1 MKSPCQWLHYINRRT
16 EDLVKEVSCLSPFK
30 NERFYIRRSEGLPP
44 EAEEFLNFHSWR
56 RLIFGPLY
64 HESSRCAFSGWKK
77 STRQFGE
84 WNLTFT
90 RQAIFFTRQ
99 WRVVKPFSPPLF
111 LSLLGALLFSKR
123 ALKAKRHNC
132 GHRDIISWYAGSMWQ
147 RNVGTKYYVW
157 TFLILISFGAL

>member
-1 MKSPCQWLHYINRRT
+1 M
-16 EDLVKEVSCLSPFK
+16 SPFK
-30 NERFYIRRSEGLPP
+30 NERFYIRGSGGLPP

-64 HESSRCAFSGWKK
+64 HESSRCAFSGWEK

-99 WRVVKPFSPPLF
+99 WRVVKPFSPSLF
-111 LSLLGALLFSKR
+111 ASSILFCLGYIYVQKY
-123 ALKAKRHNC
+123 LKMYIQSTDWNFFRFRHIN
-132 GHRDIISWYAGSMWQ
+132 Y
-147 RNVGTKYYVW
+147 
-157 TFLILISFGAL
+157 LISSFFKTIVCIGKAGFCLKVKKM